1 MDHFKLSS
9 ISLLTERVQNIAGT
23 FDFNNSDCSYL
34 VLKNLKRYKNKVLIE
49 QYVNSKAKYKRCIY
63 TK

>member
-34 VLKNLKRYKNKVLIE
+34 VLKNLKRYKNKVYIE

>member
-1 MDHFKLSS
+1 MNHFKLSS

-34 VLKNLKRYKNKVLIE
+34 VLKNLKRYKNKVYIE

>member
-23 FDFNNSDCSYL
+23 CDFNNSDCSYL

-63 TK
+63 NK